1 MLILG
6 TTVIGARDIGRAT
19 RFWTEALGLTALPPV
34 GDNDFTNLTLPDG
47 RPLLAIQQSE
57 HDAEPEPRLHLD
69 LHARDSAD
77 QAAEIERLV
86 GLGAR
91 RVPWDRYPE
100 DSDFVVLED
109 TEGNRFCVIDNSRA
123 PEQCRLE
130 MP

>member
-6 TTVIGARDIGRAT
+6 TTVIGARDVRCAT

-34 GDNDFTNLTLPDG
+34 GDSGFTNLTQPDG
-47 RPLLAIQQSE
+47 RPVLAIQQSE

-69 LHARDSAD
+69 LHARDSED

-86 GLGAR
+86 GLGAE

-100 DSDFVVLED
+100 DADFVVLAD
-109 TEGNRFCVIDNSRA
+109 TEGNRFCVIDNARA

>member
-69 LHARDSAD
+69 LHARDSED

-100 DSDFVVLED
+100 ESDFVVLED